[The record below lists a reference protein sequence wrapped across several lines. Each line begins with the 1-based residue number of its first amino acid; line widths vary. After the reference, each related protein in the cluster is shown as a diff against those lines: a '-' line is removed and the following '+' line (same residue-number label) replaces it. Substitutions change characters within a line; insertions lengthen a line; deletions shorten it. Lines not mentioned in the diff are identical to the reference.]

1 MFLLVGPIWWWVE
14 KEIERESLNR
24 SIGRADGSLF
34 FVGANYHHFQRPQ
47 PRFSLNNTWNIQH
60 ISLKKDQKVQTK
72 VRIAAL
78 LSTRPPLNNALAI
91 AH

>member
-1 MFLLVGPIWWWVE
+1 MFLLVGPIWCFVE

-34 FVGANYHHFQRPQ
+34 FVGANYPPFPTPPTPIFTEKI
-47 PRFSLNNTWNIQH
+47 PRIFDTFPPKGP
-60 ISLKKDQKVQTK
+60 KKSV
-72 VRIAAL
+72 IPF
-78 LSTRPPLNNALAI
+78 STRPSLNNALTI